1 VALTVVPIPDR
12 SRPRN
17 GATFLQHDLD
27 RAQQLK
33 REVEVRQLPE
43 GEPAEQIVSLAR
55 ELGCGL
61 IVLGLL
67 EDPPPGEQ
75 PLVDVRA
82 LVRIAPCPVC
92 LFSAP
97 ALPEEPDR

>member
-1 VALTVVPIPDR
+1 VALTVVPIPDK
-12 SRPRN
+12 SRPKN
-17 GATFLQHDLD
+17 GTTFLQHDLD

-43 GEPAEQIVSLAR
+43 GEPAEQLIALAR

-67 EDPPPGEQ
+67 EDPPPGER
-75 PLVDVRA
+75 PLVDVQT
-82 LVRIAPCPVC
+82 LVHGAPCAVC